1 MTRFPSFRCAPA
13 LRGLLLAALA
23 TTVLACESTPTPATE
38 TPTAETPAAAT
49 SGMEEPAAGAPA
61 AGAPATPRTEGATT
75 QPSTDA
81 PATQPTGT
89 DEHAGHG
96 EHGHGEHGHGDH
108 GHAADPA
115 AGGGMDHG
123 LAEGTYDPAD
133 VVAQP
138 GAQIGQLARCPI
150 SGEVFRVEETSAY
163 YDHEEQRVYF
173 CCASC
178 IRRFQRD
185 PSQYL

>member
-13 LRGLLLAALA
+13 LRGLLLAAAAIAL
-23 TTVLACESTPTPATE
+23 LACESTPTPATE
-38 TPTAETPAAAT
+38 TRTAETAAAAT

-61 AGAPATPRTEGATT
+61 ADAPATPPTEGATS

-81 PATQPTGT
+81 PTTQPTGA

-96 EHGHGEHGHGDH
+96 DHGHGDH
-108 GHAADPA
+108 GHAAEPA

-150 SGEVFRVEETSAY
+150 SGEVFRVEDTSAY